1 MGNMRCGDEDGLN
14 ELIQDWLI
22 GKHDLVGIQI
32 GSYKGQSAELFLKSG
47 AFKTFYCIDPW
58 QSGYDIWDCASY
70 EENIREAEEE
80 FDRRFKDNEIVKKIK
95 MKSSD
100 AAKLFEQNSI
110 DFIYID
116 GNHLYKAV
124 KEDLKNYFP
133 IVKDGGIIA
142 GHDYNTTDWHL
153 ADVVRAVNEFFNI
166 PPFQTYTDDK
176 SWIYI
181 KNKSVKDNVKKSNNK
196 IDTLITIP
204 GIVSSGVC
212 I

>member
-1 MGNMRCGDEDGLN
+1 MLLQQRRGDTDLLN
-14 ELIQDWLI
+14 IFIKDQLV
-22 GKHDLVGIQI
+22 GKHDLIGIQI
-32 GSYKGQSAELFLKSG
+32 GSYRGQSAELFLKSG

-58 QSGYDIWDCASY
+58 QQGYDPEDKADAPEI
-70 EENIREAEEE
+70 ILAEQD